1 MFRRKNSSFL
11 KLSGHGL
18 DRIAAGAPDSDERL
32 RMQARLARMLSFMR
46 LGIKY
51 TQEEAASDEHAID
64 HLE

>member
-1 MFRRKNSSFL
+1 
-11 KLSGHGL
+11 L

-51 TQEEAASDEHAID
+51 IQEGGRFIGNLDERAID